1 MKVGTLVRAIGF
13 DSSRLFVVLEI
24 RNKPGCEDVWVRL
37 HCSENPFLEQT
48 WSNAEFFEV
57 V

>member
-13 DSSRLFVVLEI
+13 DFNRLFVVLET
-24 RNKPGCEDVWVRL
+24 RSERGFLELRL
-37 HCSENPFLEQT
+37 HCSENPYLQGT